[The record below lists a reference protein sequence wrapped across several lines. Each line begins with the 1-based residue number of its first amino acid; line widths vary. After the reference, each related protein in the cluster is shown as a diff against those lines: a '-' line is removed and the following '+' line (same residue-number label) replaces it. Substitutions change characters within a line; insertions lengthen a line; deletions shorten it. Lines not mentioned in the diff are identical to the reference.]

1 MEKFREFTDH
11 YIRYVEGF
19 GKQACVWGALTHAKG
34 ETPVKAENVIMSA
47 WYNGYAE
54 PKEMVKQ
61 GYKLISIPDGFL
73 YIVPAAGYYYDYL
86 NTEELYNSWTPAHV
100 GKAVSKKRSCHP
112 GRYVCSM
119 E

>member
-47 WYNGYAE
+47 GITDMQSLKKWLNKDTNLF
-54 PKEMVKQ
+54 PFPTV
-61 GYKLISIPDGFL
+61 SL
-73 YIVPAAGYYYDYL
+73 YRTCCRL
-86 NTEELYNSWTPAHV
+86 LL
-100 GKAVSKKRSCHP
+100 
-112 GRYVCSM
+112 
-119 E
+119 